1 MAGEKHANI
10 ALFVNHVGCPKQ
22 CTFCNQNVIVG
33 ETAQGAGP
41 QTCTPDDVRN
51 AILTAEAHGTT
62 GAQLAFFGGSFTGI
76 DRDYMVSLLEA
87 VQPYIGTVV
96 TGIRCS
102 TRPDYIDDEVLD
114 LLKTYHVE
122 AIELGAQSM
131 DDRVLALNKR
141 GHTAVDVRT
150 ASRLIKAR
158 GFELGLQMMTGLYGD
173 TDDGALRTA
182 DELIALAPATVRIYP
197 TVVLEGTELA
207 RLWRAG
213 EYTPQ
218 NLDDAVPLCAELL
231 SKFDDAGIAVIR
243 LGLHSGGGVEDGC
256 LAGAYHPAFRELCE
270 SRIYLARALAALG
283 ATPDAPPPSGPA
295 SPADTKTANLL
306 VAPSEISKMVGQKR
320 ENLKELKRL
329 GYDCQVKADE
339 NLHKYEVAVL
349 KD

>member
-1 MAGEKHANI
+1 
-10 ALFVNHVGCPKQ
+10 
-22 CTFCNQNVIVG
+22 
-33 ETAQGAGP
+33 
-41 QTCTPDDVRN
+41 
-51 AILTAEAHGTT
+51 
-62 GAQLAFFGGSFTGI
+62 
-76 DRDYMVSLLEA
+76 
-87 VQPYIGTVV
+87 
-96 TGIRCS
+96 
-102 TRPDYIDDEVLD
+102 
-114 LLKTYHVE
+114 
-122 AIELGAQSM
+122 
-131 DDRVLALNKR
+131 
-141 GHTAVDVRT
+141 
-150 ASRLIKAR
+150 
-158 GFELGLQMMTGLYGD
+158 GLQMMTGLYGD

-218 NLDDAVPLCAELL
+218 TLDDAVPLCAELL

-283 ATPDAPPPSGPA
+283 A
-295 SPADTKTANLL
+295 SPADTKTATLL

>member
-10 ALFVNHVGCPKQ
+10 ALFVNHVGCPLQ

-141 GHTAVDVRT
+141 GHTADDVRQ
-150 ASRLIKAR
+150 ASRLIRAR

-182 DELIALAPATVRIYP
+182 DELIALAPATVRMRVP
-197 TVVLEGTELA
+197 PRLSRTLRKPDLPRPRPRGA
-207 RLWRAG
+207 RRHTGRTAPLGARFTGGHQNRQPPRRA
-213 EYTPQ
+213 
-218 NLDDAVPLCAELL
+218 LRDL
-231 SKFDDAGIAVIR
+231 
-243 LGLHSGGGVEDGC
+243 EDGR
-256 LAGAYHPAFRELCE
+256 AEEGE
-270 SRIYLARALAALG
+270 SQR
-283 ATPDAPPPSGPA
+283 
-295 SPADTKTANLL
+295 
-306 VAPSEISKMVGQKR
+306 V
-320 ENLKELKRL
+320 KETWL
-329 GYDCQVKADE
+329 
-339 NLHKYEVAVL
+339 
-349 KD
+349 

>member
-33 ETAQGAGP
+33 DVP
-41 QTCTPDDVRN
+41 SHSCTPDDVRN
-51 AILTAEAHGTT
+51 AIRVAEAHGTT

-76 DRDYMVSLLEA
+76 DRDYMVSLLDA
-87 VQPYIGTVV
+87 VQPYLGTVV

-102 TRPDYIDDEVLD
+102 TRPDYIDDEILD
-114 LLKTYHVE
+114 LLKAYHVE

-141 GHTAVDVRT
+141 GHTAEDVRR
-150 ASRLIKAR
+150 ASHLIRER
-158 GFELGLQMMTGLYGD
+158 GFELGLQMMTGLCGD
-173 TDDGALRTA
+173 TDAGALRTA

-213 EYTPQ
+213 EYAPQ
-218 NLDDAVPLCAELL
+218 TLDDAVPLCAELL
-231 SKFDDAGIAVIR
+231 RKFDAAGIAVIR
-243 LGLHSGGGVEDGC
+243 LGLHSGGGVEDGY

-270 SRIYLARALAALG
+270 SRIYLDAALAALG
-283 ATPDAPPPSGPA
+283 VTPDAPPAGTRRA
-295 SPADTKTANLL
+295 TLL
-306 VAPSEISKMVGQKR
+306 IAPTEISKMVGQKR
-320 ENLKELKRL
+320 ENLETLKRL
-329 GYDCQVKADE
+329 GFDCLVKADPG
-339 NLHKYEVAVL
+339 LTKYEIQVL
-349 KD
+349 QELHQ